1 MKQLYIIVF
10 ILISLIPSIS
20 NGQTADDLLN
30 LLTKKGTI
38 SQSEADSIRS
48 NYATTQLQN
57 NTRLDSFPL
66 SLGRLL
72 RLSGYTQVRYQNYQ
86 QQGKSSGFDI
96 RRARLDFQGDF
107 SPKWNYRLLVDF
119 VGATGATGTAP
130 TGGALVSPTLLD
142 AFIAYKPFSFLKITA
157 GQFTIPF
164 SLENLTQDRAME
176 TVDRS
181 QAVTALVA
189 RKGDAANGLIDSIGN
204 QNGRDIGIQLSG
216 SFIRIEDRYFA
227 DYYIALLNGAGI
239 NTVDNNSSKD
249 IDARIVLHP
258 FKILDIGT
266 SYYNGFDKFTS
277 STTKSQNR
285 IRWGVEAALNVNLF
299 SLKGEYIKG
308 QEGDHNPIKHE
319 GWYTQVSY
327 FLWPKHLQGVFRYDV
342 YDLNAVQLKSSATST
357 YYVFGLNYF
366 FNVWTKLQINY
377 SRRTENAN
385 INNDVFTAQLQLAF

>member
-189 RKGDAANGLIDSIGN
+189 RKGDASNGLIDSIGN

-308 QEGDHNPIKHE
+308 QEGDHNPYKTRRVVHA
-319 GWYTQVSY
+319 GK
-327 FLWPKHLQGVFRYDV
+327 L
-342 YDLNAVQLKSSATST
+342 
-357 YYVFGLNYF
+357 F
-366 FNVWTKLQINY
+366 FVGKTFAGRFQI
-377 SRRTENAN
+377 
-385 INNDVFTAQLQLAF
+385 